1 MRAPNAATLK
11 RTITQASTS
20 APEAAAKTLNAD
32 EDELDGTEARPGPLE
47 TSSTALPCDLS
58 KNGGRRERRDPGW
71 AGRADR
77 HARVSPCRFWGE
89 AAAYLDHQHAHD
101 VSSAKTM
108 SSRRSAGGRRWALGV
123 GRCHRQRGGTGRR
136 GGQRGHGR
144 WGGGARG
151 GGGSRHGA
159 RSGSLGGCGP
169 QTPPRRR
176 SRARRVFDGFAR
188 ARCVFEFTF
197 YIQQ

>member
-1 MRAPNAATLK
+1 MRSHARLRGRTHAGTQRSCTLK

-58 KNGGRRERRDPGW
+58 KNGGRCERRDPGW

-101 VSSAKTM
+101 GSCSNST
-108 SSRRSAGGRRWALGV
+108 SSRLICGWAAGGRWELAAA
-123 GRCHRQRGGTGRR
+123 TGRGEAR
-136 GGQRGHGR
+136 AGAAGSVGTPGGLVVH
-144 WGGGARG
+144 GGAG
-151 GGGSRHGA
+151 GAATVRDQAHTKRESN
-159 RSGSLGGCGP
+159 
-169 QTPPRRR
+169 
-176 SRARRVFDGFAR
+176 
-188 ARCVFEFTF
+188 
-197 YIQQ
+197 